1 MLDDILDKYGMVEHI
16 LHALNEITISGS
28 KNVVLMSDAFQM
40 LFALQK
46 GLKEEDNAKNKT
58 IETLKEQL
66 KRANEKTEKDGAKD
80 GNN

>member
-1 MLDDILDKYGMVEHI
+1 MRDDILDKYVMVDHI
-16 LHALNEITISGS
+16 IHALNGITISGS

-58 IETLKEQL
+58 IETLKEEL
-66 KRANEKTEKDGAKD
+66 KRATEGGVAND
-80 GNN
+80 

>member
-1 MLDDILDKYGMVEHI
+1 MSETLDKHGMVDHVI
-16 LHALNEITISGS
+16 RALNEITVSGS
-28 KNVVLMSDAFQM
+28 KNVVLLSDTFQM

-66 KRANEKTEKDGAKD
+66 KRIEGGGGE
-80 GNN
+80 

>member
-1 MLDDILDKYGMVEHI
+1 MSDTLDKYGMIDHVI
-16 LHALNEITISGS
+16 RALNEITVSGS

-66 KRANEKTEKDGAKD
+66 KRIEGGGGE
-80 GNN
+80 